1 MHSRPQFCSHLS
13 RSPHCT
19 VLANVLCYSKL
30 VRLLCC
36 DKASFLKLS
45 YSLESNFDINDFI
58 VTGADTE
65 ASNCSDGELRLSGA
79 ALTNQGRLEVCVN
92 GAWGSVCDSQGVFT
106 TDEAKV
112 ACRQLG
118 ILQVE
123 GEYGTYVEWK
133 MYVLHFYLDEV
144 GVLNASVFRN
154 PNGPLLMDRIHCD
167 GSETNFLSC
176 DYSLVPTCSHV
187 HDIAIICHRKLYVK
201 ESPLHRFL

>member
-13 RSPHCT
+13 RSPHCA
-19 VLANVLCYSKL
+19 VLANALCYSKL
-30 VRLLCC
+30 LRLLCC

-45 YSLESNFDINDFI
+45 YSLESNFDINDFT

-92 GAWGSVCDSQGVFT
+92 KAWGSVCDSQGVFT

-112 ACRQLG
+112 ACRKLG

-123 GEYGTYVEWK
+123 GEYTRLMWNAKY
-133 MYVLHFYLDEV
+133 YVLFLHLDEV
-144 GVLNASVFRN
+144 SVLNASAFGN
-154 PNGPLLMDRIHCD
+154 PSGLLLMDRIHCD
-167 GSETNFLSC
+167 GSETNLLSC

-187 HDIAIICHRKLYVK
+187 HDIAIICHRKLIC
-201 ESPLHRFL
+201 